1 MKLII
6 KNQPIELNISDDD
19 LAKLKNVLGDSISVP
34 SKGRFI
40 PAEKER
46 YYLIERNGYIDSYI
60 NAHDNIDRQYIDS
73 GNCYR
78 TKEEALQARGKQY
91 ALVKYNDLVDKLNGD
106 WVPDWADGDQ
116 AKWGPYYD
124 NEDKN
129 IYWLDYYSDEHQL
142 FIRPLK
148 DSDLVTPEMIEL
160 LRVIFGVSN
169 A

>member
-6 KNQPIELNISDDD
+6 KNQPTELNISDDD
-19 LAKLKNVLGDSISVP
+19 LAKLKKVLGDLINVP
-34 SKGRFI
+34 RIGRFI
-40 PAEKER
+40 PAKNER
-46 YYLIERNGYIDSYI
+46 YYWIDRNGNVDSYSNVHDSMDNHSI
-60 NAHDNIDRQYIDS
+60 NS

-78 TKEEALQARGKQY
+78 TQEEALQARDKQY

-148 DSDLVTPEMIEL
+148 DKDLATPEMYEL
-160 LRVIFGVSN
+160 VKVIFGVSHE
-169 A
+169 